1 MIIHDESD
9 ERTGSTVE
17 ADGRAVLI
25 AKHVDVGV
33 RDLGLTRASRDAQ
46 PAVALCDAGE
56 VVCQV
61 LRPVLTAQR
70 RQRRLLL
77 LLLADADADASQR
90 RDALDGNHG
99 RLERMLP
106 HPATQRLE
114 ICTEA

>member
-1 MIIHDESD
+1 
-9 ERTGSTVE
+9 VE

-61 LRPVLTAQR
+61 LRAVLTAQR
-70 RQRRLLL
+70 RQRLLLLL
-77 LLLADADADASQR
+77 LLLADADADASRR